1 MLRETETD
9 PLSLSPESSVTVA
22 THSIVSVLEARAAVR
37 VSVELLPNEVPVVLL
52 VQAKLEVS
60 ESPSSSLALT
70 EQVRVLSL
78 LGAAGLMLTL
88 LTAGAVL
95 DTVSAEEEA
104 LSVSVPSSA

>member
-1 MLRETETD
+1 MLSETE
-9 PLSLSPESSVTVA
+9 PLLLSLSLEVSVTVA
-22 THSIVSVLEARAAVR
+22 VHIMVSALDARAAVR
-37 VSVELLPNEVPVVLL
+37 VSVELVPKDAPEVML

-88 LTAGAVL
+88 LMAGAVL